1 MCENRASCGTGGGRM
16 AASRLSGRLGE
27 VRTDATSPARD
38 REKLAT
44 DGGTMGL
51 DG

>member
-1 MCENRASCGTGGGRM
+1 M
-16 AASRLSGRLGE
+16 AASRFGGRLGE
-27 VRTDATSPARD
+27 ISTDATSPARD

-44 DGGTMGL
+44 DEGTMGL